1 MDALSAE
8 LEEERRQNEEIQ
20 KQMQFVEALIARMK
34 KMEEQASPPP
44 HTHTVTA
51 HFHLNPFSN
60 TLDSSRVE
68 CLLHLINYNQSNFIR
83 CSQRQSVQAF
93 E

>member
-1 MDALSAE
+1 MGKRPVWGAWRGQVDALSAE

-44 HTHTVTA
+44 HTHT
-51 HFHLNPFSN
+51 P
-60 TLDSSRVE
+60 
-68 CLLHLINYNQSNFIR
+68 
-83 CSQRQSVQAF
+83 
-93 E
+93 